1 MCTAARTSYSE
12 NYFGT
17 RIQKK
22 KKLNERNKHIPKVG
36 KKTRVNRT
44 NLQITLKKVLVFF
57 IWWLLKKHHCI
68 FFFDNLN
75 V

>member
-22 KKLNERNKHIPKVG
+22 KLNERNKHIPKAG

-44 NLQITLKKVLVFF
+44 NLQITFKKVLVFF